1 MQSFDYIQFHNTK
14 RIEFIEFNSEFDSE
28 LLNEL
33 YNLYYDNGSSE
44 NILSDTLDYI
54 KDVFDETFYSSVLD
68 WLIRTINNIKQDEF
82 ITRTFLNDY
91 VYKIIYSF
99 KDNHKELLD
108 IVFHKMIE
116 LSQQEWFKT
125 TQGLNYI
132 LVVINRKYDGGHLC
146 TKLMLNILNE
156 GYNKNNLDDFN
167 TIMHI

>member
-14 RIEFIEFNSEFDSE
+14 RIEFVEFNSEFDSE

-125 TQGLNYI
+125 KKGLNYI
-132 LVVINRKYDGGHLC
+132 LVVINKKYDGGHLC
-146 TKLMLNILNE
+146 TTLMLNILNE
-156 GYNKNNLDDFN
+156 GYNKNNLDDFK